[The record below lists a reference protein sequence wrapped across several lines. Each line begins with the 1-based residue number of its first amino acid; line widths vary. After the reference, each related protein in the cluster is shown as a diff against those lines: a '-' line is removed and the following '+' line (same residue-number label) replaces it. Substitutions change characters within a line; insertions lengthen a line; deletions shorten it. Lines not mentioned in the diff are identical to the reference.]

1 MTPVNQASHTPPPP
15 RNTLQG
21 RTFIPASD
29 AELAEAI
36 DRAFDY
42 RGDVTLTLD
51 DGSVTEGYISNR
63 DARSRAIDF
72 FPRDGGMTHL
82 TYSRIRAVAFSG
94 QDTADGKSWEAW
106 MTKKAD
112 HRKAEAE
119 RLRQEAIA
127 RGEL

>member
-1 MTPVNQASHTPPPP
+1 MNQASHIPSPP
-15 RNTLQG
+15 RNSLQG
-21 RTFIPASD
+21 RTFTPADD

-51 DGSVTEGYISNR
+51 DGSSTEGFISNR
-63 DARSRAIDF
+63 DAGTRIIDF
-72 FPRDGGMTHL
+72 FPRDGAMTHL
-82 TYSRIRAVAFSG
+82 PYARVTAIAFTG
-94 QDTADGKSWEAW
+94 EDTADGKSWEAW

-112 HRKAEAE
+112 QRMAEAE
-119 RLRQEAIA
+119 RLRQEAVA

>member
-1 MTPVNQASHTPPPP
+1 MTPVNQASHNPLTP
-15 RNTLQG
+15 RDTLQG

-36 DRAFDY
+36 DKAFDY

-51 DGSVTEGYISNR
+51 DGSSTEGYISNR
-63 DARSRAIDF
+63 DARARTIDF
-72 FPRDGGMTHL
+72 FPRDGSMTHL
-82 TYSRIRAVAFSG
+82 PYARIRAVAFSG

-106 MTKKAD
+106 MTKKAE

-119 RLRQEAIA
+119 RLRQEAVA